1 MKITMISRVYTKT
14 QVQAMLKA
22 LRPMRIFSVEKVSMG
37 YEVKLKKSNQLV
49 FKAMHGRNSYLVR
62 HADNLFA

>member
-1 MKITMISRVYTKT
+1 
-14 QVQAMLKA
+14 MLKA